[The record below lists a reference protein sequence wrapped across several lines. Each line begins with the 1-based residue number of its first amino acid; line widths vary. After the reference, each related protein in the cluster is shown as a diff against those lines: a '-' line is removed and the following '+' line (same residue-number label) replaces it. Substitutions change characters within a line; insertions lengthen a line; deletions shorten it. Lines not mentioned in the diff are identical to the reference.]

1 MGYDGGAEGPLKCK
15 HEEVCHQGSP
25 RKDRPCKNRTSWEP
39 RWGDKTLGAR
49 PVVRGPAR
57 LGSREVRMNFPC
69 CKVAAY
75 SSWVPISF
83 TPIAPQR
90 KEGLW
95 SLGSGPQTRAG
106 TLIPALHGVG
116 SVSSELRK
124 LLPAVVP
131 RAVRHCGVCGGGGRR
146 ERSGG
151 SRELH

>member
-1 MGYDGGAEGPLKCK
+1 
-15 HEEVCHQGSP
+15 
-25 RKDRPCKNRTSWEP
+25 
-39 RWGDKTLGAR
+39 
-49 PVVRGPAR
+49 
-57 LGSREVRMNFPC
+57 MNFPC

-131 RAVRHCGVCGGGGRR
+131 RAVRHCGVCGGGGETGEVWGEQRAPLT
-146 ERSGG
+146 
-151 SRELH
+151 LHVLSASSAEQGPHKPVPSQGADKEAG